1 MRSGKNRRKF
11 LRNFKEDKVK
21 LTKEQKHILEH
32 AKKNGFYCGGGEAM
46 DELCASGLM
55 CCAGKKGFAPDM
67 YYRITEAGRRVK

>member
-1 MRSGKNRRKF
+1 MKI
-11 LRNFKEDKVK
+11 
-21 LTKEQKHILEH
+21 TKEQKHILEH
-32 AKKNGFYCGGGEAM
+32 SKKNGFYCGGGEAM